1 MLGMDRY
8 SRLLLVLAPIAVVFF
23 SLWQGAY
30 DIDPHHWGLMLSNAK
45 DLYEGQIPYKD
56 IFIQYGILTT
66 ILQALAFGVGKTMLS
81 IIAIT
86 SVCYVIGILLVYA
99 TALNVLKD
107 KTTALCVLILLVLF
121 HPLAMYPW
129 SNYIA
134 FPFFMYGIY
143 VLTNPNIEQSKQSIP
158 LLLAGI
164 SLGLSVLA
172 REGIAP
178 AAFLFIV
185 LSFAFD
191 LLKKSQKKKVL
202 SQFAI
207 CAIGFA
213 IPLGIFF
220 TYLFA
225 NGLMEY
231 WVKLSI
237 NLPTI
242 YVDESFG
249 GFKVFIFNALFKE
262 IYTGYRHG
270 DVRWILTSW
279 ILLSS
284 LWIFILALIG
294 KRKDYVTP
302 DLAKIALATLLLV
315 SSSLHLAE
323 TFRIA
328 TGSAVGLIC
337 LFAFLDARE
346 NKRTTHYFFAFMAL
360 WLGLTATYGNR
371 GNYFYPTWDIVIKA
385 QPVNTPEILRGQQWS
400 SEAVTYYQSVERTL
414 KELKGQACGLVYQH
428 NNTRDSLLKVLSPLQ
443 QLQLAPFATKEGMSA
458 LRPDLDASAEI
469 KLAQRIVLI
478 ESVSK
483 DSISLTEAP
492 KGFSQYAR
500 FPIPTQYFMPNAQ
513 ELVVYVPSACM
524 KYH

>member
-1 MLGMDRY
+1 MNKY
-8 SRLLLVLAPIAVVFF
+8 SQPLLIISTIFVVLF

-45 DLYEGQIPYKD
+45 DLYEGQTPYKD

-66 ILQALAFGVGKTMLS
+66 ILQALAFGMGKNMLS
-81 IIAIT
+81 IIVMT
-86 SVCYVIGILLVYA
+86 SICYVIGILLVYA
-99 TALNVLKD
+99 TALNVLKN
-107 KTTALCVLILLVLF
+107 KTTALYVFILLVLF

-134 FPFFMYGIY
+134 FPFFMYGAY
-143 VLTNPNIEQSKQSIP
+143 VLTNPNIDQRKQTIQ

-172 REGIAP
+172 REGLAP
-178 AAFLFIV
+178 AAFLFI
-185 LSFAFD
+185 LLCFAFD
-191 LLKKSQKKKVL
+191 LIKNAEKKKAL
-202 SQFAI
+202 AQFAL
-207 CAIGFA
+207 CTIGFV
-213 IPLGIFF
+213 IPLGVFF

-225 NGLMEY
+225 SGLIEY

-237 NLPTI
+237 NLPAI
-242 YVDESFG
+242 YVNESFG
-249 GFKVFIFNALFKE
+249 GIKVFIFKALFKE

-284 LWIFILALIG
+284 LWIFVLALIG

-302 DLAKIALATLLLV
+302 GVAKIALASLLLV

-337 LFAFLDARE
+337 LFAFLNARE
-346 NKRTTHYFFAFMAL
+346 NKSTAKYFFAFMAL

-371 GNYFYPTWDIVIKA
+371 GNYFFPTWNTVINA
-385 QPVNTPEILRGQQWS
+385 QTVTAPAVLRGQQWS
-400 SEAVTYYQSVERTL
+400 SEAATYYQSVERTL

-443 QLQLAPFATKEGMSA
+443 QLQLAPFATKERMSA

-500 FPIPTQYFMPNAQ
+500 FLIPTQYFMPNAQ

>member
-1 MLGMDRY
+1 V
-8 SRLLLVLAPIAVVFF
+8 VLF

-45 DLYEGQIPYKD
+45 DLYEGQTPYKD

-66 ILQALAFGVGKTMLS
+66 ILQTFAFGLGKNMLS
-81 IIAIT
+81 IIVIT
-86 SVCYVIGILLVYA
+86 SICYVIGILLVYA
-99 TALNVLKD
+99 TALNVLKN
-107 KTTALCVLILLVLF
+107 KTTALYVFILLVLF

-134 FPFFMYGIY
+134 FPFFMYGVY
-143 VLTNPNIEQSKQSIP
+143 VLTNPNIDQRKQTIQ

-172 REGIAP
+172 REGLAP
-178 AAFLFIV
+178 AAFLFI
-185 LSFAFD
+185 LLCFAFD
-191 LLKKSQKKKVL
+191 LIKNAEKKKAL
-202 SQFAI
+202 AQFAL
-207 CAIGFA
+207 CTIGFV
-213 IPLGIFF
+213 IPLGVFF

-225 NGLMEY
+225 SGLIEY

-237 NLPTI
+237 NLPAI
-242 YVDESFG
+242 YVNESFG
-249 GFKVFIFNALFKE
+249 GIKVFIFKALFKE

-284 LWIFILALIG
+284 LWIFVLALIG

-302 DLAKIALATLLLV
+302 GVAKIALASLLLV

-337 LFAFLDARE
+337 LFAFLNARE
-346 NKRTTHYFFAFMAL
+346 NKSTAKYFFTFMAL

-371 GNYFYPTWDIVIKA
+371 GNYFFPTWNTVINA
-385 QPVNTPEILRGQQWS
+385 QTVTAPAVLRGQLWS
-400 SEAVTYYQSVERTL
+400 SDTSNYYQEIQSTL
-414 KELKGQACGLVYQH
+414 MQLQQAPCQIDFQV
-428 NNTRDSLLKVLSPLQ
+428 NKTRDSLFKVISPIT
-443 QLQLAPFATKEGMSA
+443 QLQPAPFAVNDTVAA
-458 LRPDLDASAEI
+458 LRPDLDAKAAI
-469 KLAQRIVLI
+469 IQGKRIVIL
-478 ESVSK
+478 ESVDK
-483 DSISLTEAP
+483 AIYDKTPTP
-492 KGFSQYAR
+492 KGFSLLKHLTVPEQH
-500 FPIPTQYFMPNAQ
+500 FMPHQQ
-513 ELVVYVPSACM
+513 ELLMYVPQECA
-524 KYH
+524 K